1 MGAVFSGSTPFF
13 LIKYKEIDMEDRLL
27 EATLPDGRIV
37 GVKYTHLEC
46 YETHFLVYHGDL
58 FKASF
63 DVKTTIIDVT
73 VARLKKK
80 VLPEVDKSKIE
91 KFTKK

>member
-1 MGAVFSGSTPFF
+1 
-13 LIKYKEIDMEDRLL
+13 MEKRLL
-27 EATLPDGRIV
+27 KALLSNGDTVR
-37 GVKYTHLEC
+37 VKYDHLEVHDG
-46 YETHFLVYHGDL
+46 HFLVYEGDL

-63 DVKTTIIDVT
+63 SIETTIIDVT
-73 VARLKKK
+73 DSELNKSVKKQ